1 MVRLAVAG
9 RWIAMTG
16 FDDLNFHLLGAG
28 HGGIEVV
35 EFEPEEHAIR
45 RSAVMVLDVPL
56 VQLEDQCATRNQS
69 LIFRR
74 AVRALATEEALV
86 PSAASFDITH
96 ANEGLW
102 SHTKFY

>member
-1 MVRLAVAG
+1 
-9 RWIAMTG
+9 
-16 FDDLNFHLLGAG
+16 
-28 HGGIEVV
+28 
-35 EFEPEEHAIR
+35 
-45 RSAVMVLDVPL
+45 L

-69 LIFRR
+69 LIFRG